1 MANRDALRKLSQKFP
16 ASPELE
22 KILDALRDKDDLHT
36 AIIAVSIVETTLER
50 VIISR
55 LHKKNSYCPG

>member
-1 MANRDALRKLSQKFP
+1 MASRDALRKLSQNFP

-22 KILDALRDKDDLHT
+22 KILDSLRDKDDLHT

-50 VIISR
+50 LIISR
-55 LHKKNSYCPG
+55 LHKSN